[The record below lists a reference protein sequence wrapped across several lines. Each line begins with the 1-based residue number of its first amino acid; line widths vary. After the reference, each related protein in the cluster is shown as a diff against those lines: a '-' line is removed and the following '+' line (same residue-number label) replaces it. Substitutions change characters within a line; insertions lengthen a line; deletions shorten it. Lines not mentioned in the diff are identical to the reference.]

1 MVQFAHP
8 YAFFLLAG
16 VALAARQM
24 LSRRV
29 RRGVL
34 FSTAA
39 RVPSGR
45 SIRPMI
51 ALAASILFLAGLTLA
66 VIALARP
73 RTLLSQTTRKAD
85 VIAIEMVVDMS
96 GSMEALDMSD
106 IIAGRIITRRTRL
119 DAVKSAFADF
129 IARRPDDLAGL
140 VTFGGYAS
148 TRCPLTVDHDA
159 LAHILKGVEIPKPY
173 QDRDGQV
180 VNQEE
185 LLTAI
190 GDALATACAR
200 LEKAEPKS
208 KIIVLLSDGESN
220 TGIIKPEDAT
230 ALAKKMGIKVYT
242 IGVGSTGTAPFPTR
256 DMFGNE
262 AIAMA
267 EVQLDEALLRRIAAE
282 TGGIYFNV
290 RDNKGL
296 DNALKEI
303 NQLETTAIAREVYQQ
318 YDEWFAWLLGPAV
331 LLIALGS
338 GLNMLAARRLV

>member
-1 MVQFAHP
+1 MFQFGHP
-8 YAFFLLAG
+8 YAFLLLAG

-24 LSRRV
+24 LARRV
-29 RRGVL
+29 RRGML
-34 FSTAA
+34 LSTAA
-39 RVPSGR
+39 RVPAGR

-51 ALAASILFLAGLTLA
+51 ALGASILFLAGLTLA

-73 RTLLSQTTRKAD
+73 RTLLSQTTRKAN

-119 DAVKSAFADF
+119 DAVKNAFADF
-129 IARRPDDLAGL
+129 ITRRPDDLAGL
-140 VTFGGYAS
+140 VTFGGYAA

-159 LAHILKGVEIPKPY
+159 LVHILKGVEIPKPY

-180 VNQEE
+180 VNQE

-208 KIIVLLSDGESN
+208 KIVVLLTDGESN
-220 TGIIKPEDAT
+220 TGIIKPEEAT

-242 IGVGSTGTAPFPTR
+242 IGVGSNGTAPFPTR

-262 AIAMA
+262 TIAMA
-267 EVQLDEALLRRIAAE
+267 EVEMDETLLRRIAAE
-282 TGGIYFNV
+282 TGGVYFNV

-318 YDEWFAWLLGPAV
+318 YDEWFARLLGPAV

-338 GLNMLAARRLV
+338 GMNMLAARRLV